1 MMKCLEIYFQTF
13 VLESKPTFPFINYY
27 SRTELIKV
35 YKSGHPKRT
44 LSKQRQNNVTQCDT
58 IKKGYIF
65 MKWVFGASISLNKY
79 LVIG

>member
-1 MMKCLEIYFQTF
+1 MILK
-13 VLESKPTFPFINYY
+13 KINYY

-58 IKKGYIF
+58 IKKASRTMF
-65 MKWVFGASISLNKY
+65 MKLMKIVFGARLKLNN
-79 LVIG
+79 